1 MLKKFEDSFN
11 RFDIM
16 SALDRQTEMVNEVS
30 AVESAAWRAIKIQL
44 TLPMGGEGKCAR
56 LCTVMRCSVQL
67 IRLV

>member
-30 AVESAAWRAIKIQL
+30 AVESAA
-44 TLPMGGEGKCAR
+44 
-56 LCTVMRCSVQL
+56 
-67 IRLV
+67 